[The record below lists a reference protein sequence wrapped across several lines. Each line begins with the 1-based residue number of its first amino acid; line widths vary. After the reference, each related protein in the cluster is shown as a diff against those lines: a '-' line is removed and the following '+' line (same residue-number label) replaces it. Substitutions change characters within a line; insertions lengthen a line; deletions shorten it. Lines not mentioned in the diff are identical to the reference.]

1 MNRMLT
7 KSEGP
12 WHDLTAP
19 QVGSLSAR
27 RADPAHPFDFFY
39 AINAE
44 GQMMLALQL
53 GSSVTSDPDLPRLKG
68 LRVQWMDKTHSL
80 HLVLAKRQ
88 DVDLFAL
95 LCRDLI
101 ACTAG
106 ARSDAGCLDVL
117 FARLLKWQRLLSK
130 GGPRHLDAHE
140 IRGLFAELVFLQKE
154 LLPRFGPGGVQAWKG
169 PSGWPQ
175 DFAAD
180 DKVFEIKSHL
190 VGARQSVRVSSPS
203 QLWVDSA
210 DLYLCV
216 YHLAGVSEGGESLGS
231 LIDEVA
237 ANLSTSASAS
247 EDFEE
252 KLASLGFLDLPEY
265 RVQEFAVVKRDVF
278 SVTEGFP
285 RIIPSTLLA
294 GIHEVT
300 YGIQLSALA
309 PFQATI
315 PWREV

>member
-1 MNRMLT
+1 MLT
-7 KSEGP
+7 MTENP
-12 WHDLTAP
+12 WHGLTAP

-27 RADPAHPFDFFY
+27 RADPVHPFDYFY
-39 AINAE
+39 ALNAE
-44 GQMMLALQL
+44 GQLMLVLQL

-68 LRVQWMDKTHSL
+68 LRVQWIDKTHAL

-106 ARSDAGCLDVL
+106 AKSDAGCLDVL

-130 GGPRHLDAHE
+130 GGPRQLDAHE
-140 IRGLFAELVFLQKE
+140 IRGLFAELIFFQKE
-154 LLPRFGPGGVQAWKG
+154 LLSRFGPAVIQAWKG
-169 PSGWPQ
+169 PSGFPQ

-190 VGARQSVRVSSPS
+190 VGAKQSVRVSSPS

-216 YHLAGVSEGGESLGS
+216 YHLAEVSEGGKSLGS

-237 ANLSTSASAS
+237 TNLSTSASAS

-285 RIIPSTLLA
+285 RIIPSTLMA

-300 YGIQLSALA
+300 YGIQLSALT

-315 PWREV
+315 PWSEF